1 LQRAKLYKWLAAA
14 TVVGFLAGISH
25 LMMLRFERGDVY
37 PAYSS
42 YRSDPIGAR
51 AFYESL
57 ESLEGIRVTRNLRP
71 LSALGPGNDSTLF
84 FVGAGVCSV
93 NTIELQTAQAL
104 DAFMSSGGRVVVAM
118 RAAADHSQDGCERP
132 DRDSPQS
139 GSASKPEAPARDSE
153 HLSGNGESGGLPVS
167 TDRSESSPESSSG
180 GAARSKSVYTD
191 LREQWG
197 IVVESG
203 PGSADDAGDGSI
215 GYAAS
220 QSGQLPGGLTWH
232 STAYFSDMSD
242 AWKPLYTANSKCV
255 MAERPVGRGSLVMA
269 TDAYFMSN
277 EALKSERHTDLLL
290 YLIAGSRVVIIDETR
305 HGIQRRPG
313 VIGYLRQHRLHW
325 ILIAL
330 LCVAALFVWRN
341 SVPLVPVN
349 RSRTDYSTGAAEA
362 RNAAQGMTNLLRRS
376 IPPQRLLEICF
387 DQWETAFEND
397 HRYPQARREKAR
409 HVIERAEK
417 SEGQPDPVSRY
428 RAIRRILLE
437 DQPNE

>member
-1 LQRAKLYKWLAAA
+1 VKLYKWLAAA
-14 TVVGFLAGISH
+14 TVAGFLAGISH

-57 ESLEGIRVTRNLRP
+57 ERLEGIRVTRNLRP
-71 LSALGPGNDSTLF
+71 LSALGSGNDSTLF
-84 FVGAGVCSV
+84 FVGAGMGSV

-104 DAFMSSGGRVVVAM
+104 DAFMSGGGRVVVAM
-118 RAAADHSQDGCERP
+118 RAATDHSQDRCDRP
-132 DRDSPQS
+132 DRDRPER
-139 GSASKPEAPARDSE
+139 GSAAKPEDPARDSE
-153 HLSGNGESGGLPVS
+153 HLSGNGESGGLPEG
-167 TDRSESSPESSSG
+167 TDRREFSPENSSG
-180 GAARSKSVYTD
+180 GAARVKSIYTD
-191 LREQWG
+191 TKAQWG

-203 PGSADDAGDGSI
+203 PGSSDDAGDGSI

-277 EALKSERHTDLLL
+277 EALKSERQTDLLL

-313 VIGYLRQHRLHW
+313 VIGYLRQHQLHW

-330 LCVAALFVWRN
+330 LGVAALFVWRN
-341 SVPLVPVN
+341 ALPLVPVN
-349 RSRTDYSTGAAEA
+349 RSRTDHPPGATEA
-362 RNAAQGMTNLLRRS
+362 RNAAQGMTNLLQRS
-376 IPPQRLLEICF
+376 ISPQRLLEICF
-387 DQWETAFEND
+387 DQWEKAFEND
-397 HRYPQARREKAR
+397 LRYPQVRREKAR
-409 HVIERAEK
+409 RVIERAEK